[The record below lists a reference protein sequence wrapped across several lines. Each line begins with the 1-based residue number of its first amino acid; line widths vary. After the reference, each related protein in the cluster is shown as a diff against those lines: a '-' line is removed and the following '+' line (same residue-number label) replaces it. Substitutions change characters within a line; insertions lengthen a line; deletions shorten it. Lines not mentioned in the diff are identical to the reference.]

1 MKYYKY
7 IGSKE
12 QAKEYNKKRPKKG
25 KVYSEEDMISD
36 LPVKEWTNVKDNW
49 EDVSYEWEEIALTNV
64 SGEWEEVVEDEVMV
78 NIDDFKD
85 KVNHP
90 AHYNQGDVECI
101 EAIKSATI
109 NKKGI
114 EAVCVGNVIKYL
126 WRYEGKGEPLEDV
139 KKAKRYLE
147 MLIEN
152 LETK

>member
-1 MKYYKY
+1 MKYYKFV
-7 IGSKE
+7 GSKE
-12 QAKEYNKKRPKKG
+12 QASDYASPQPIIGRLYSSVANIG
-25 KVYSEEDMISD
+25 KYPVSHWLDIYS
-36 LPVKEWTNVKDNW
+36 
-49 EDVSYEWEEIALTNV
+49 Y
-64 SGEWEEVVEDEVMV
+64 EWEEVVEEEVMV

-152 LETK
+152 LKTK